1 MPVRVTQSFTQREM
15 ASYAPFPNALD
26 NYLAKLVVYS
36 NEPLQTE
43 TMKKVVAVVY
53 KYCNY
58 ANLGQANP
66 LEDLQFCRK
75 HQINFDVLAGSKGE
89 NLMFRF

>member
-1 MPVRVTQSFTQREM
+1 M
-15 ASYAPFPNALD
+15 ASYVPFPNALD

-36 NEPLQTE
+36 NERLQTE

-58 ANLGQANP
+58 ANLGYAYP
-66 LEDLQFCRK
+66 SEDLQFCREQ
-75 HQINFDVLAGSKGE
+75 QINFDIIASANKQ
-89 NLMFRF
+89 NLRFRC